1 MSDSNQMMDDQKSQ
15 ADIQKEHARYI
26 KPLGD
31 WKRSHN
37 CGALSLADDG
47 REVCLMGW
55 VQYRRDHG
63 GLIFVDLRDRD
74 GLTQV
79 VFSPEIAPEAHR
91 DAHVL
96 RSEYVLAIRGRV
108 RPRPEG
114 MRNPN
119 LATGEIEVVV
129 LDWKLLNTA
138 KTPPFPVEDRSDAG
152 ENLRLAWRY
161 LDLRRPRMANNLR
174 LRHRIVQAV
183 RSYLNELDFL
193 EVETP
198 ILTKST
204 PEGARDFL
212 VPSRLNQGQFYAL
225 PQSPQQ
231 FKQMLMMSGVD
242 RYYQVARC
250 FRDEDLRAD
259 RQPEFTQIDL
269 EMSFVEQD
277 DVIAVNEGFLQRVF
291 KEVLDIDI
299 QLPLP
304 RLTWRE
310 AMDRFG
316 SDKPDTRFG
325 FEIKDISDI
334 AANCGFGVFKGAVE
348 AGGTV
353 RLINING
360 YADKFPRKEID
371 KLADFVKTYR
381 AKGLAWMKVAA
392 DGSMTSSFAKF
403 LTEEEIAA
411 IKQRADMHENDVLF
425 VVADAS
431 EETALVSLGALR
443 CELAKRL
450 GLAKKDDF
458 KLLWVTEF
466 PQFEYSEEEDRL
478 VAKHHPFTAPM
489 DEDIP
494 LLDTDPAKVRAKAYD
509 IILNGCELGGGS
521 IRIHDPELQTK
532 MFEALG
538 FTEERAKEQ
547 FGHLITAFSYGAP
560 PHGGLAYGLDRLCML
575 LAGLDSIRDVIA
587 FPKVQNAS
595 DLMMSCP
602 DVVDDKQLDDLS
614 IAVTR
619 MEKEPEA

>member
-1 MSDSNQMMDDQKSQ
+1 MNETSIHGM
-15 ADIQKEHARYI
+15 
-26 KPLGD
+26 
-31 WKRSHN
+31 KRTHM
-37 CGALSLADDG
+37 CG
-47 REVCLMGW
+47 E
-55 VQYRRDHG
+55 
-63 GLIFVDLRDRD
+63 LR
-74 GLTQV
+74 L
-79 VFSPEIAPEAHR
+79 
-91 DAHVL
+91 
-96 RSEYVLAIRGRV
+96 
-108 RPRPEG
+108 
-114 MRNPN
+114 
-119 LATGEIEVVV
+119 
-129 LDWKLLNTA
+129 
-138 KTPPFPVEDRSDAG
+138 SDAG
-152 ENLRLAWRY
+152 QTVTVNGWVDRVRDNGGVLFLLVRDRAGIVQCTFDKSVNAGLFDIAFTCRTEFVVAVRGKLVARDAAAINNKMPTGEVEIIAEDIRILSRAETTPFEIDDNKEVGDQVRLKYRY
-161 LDLRRPRMANNLR
+161 LDLRRPSMQKNLM
-174 LRHRIVQAV
+174 LRHRVMQVARNYFDEQGFI
-183 RSYLNELDFL
+183 EI
-193 EVETP
+193 ETP
-198 ILTKST
+198 MLTKST
-204 PEGARDFL
+204 PEGARDYL
-212 VPSRLNQGQFYAL
+212 VPSRVHPGKFYAL

-231 FKQMLMMSGVD
+231 YKQLLMLAGMD
-242 RYYQVARC
+242 RYIQITRC

-325 FEIKDISDI
+325 FEIRDISDI
-334 AANCGFGVFKGAVE
+334 AANCGFGVFKGAIE

-381 AKGLAWMKVAA
+381 AKGLAWMKLAA
-392 DGSMTSSFAKF
+392 DGTMTSSFAKF

-411 IKQRADMHENDVLF
+411 IKARADMHENDVLF

-431 EETALVSLGALR
+431 EQTALVSLGALR

-450 GLAKKDDF
+450 GLARKDDF

-478 VAKHHPFTAPM
+478 VAMHHPFTAPM

-494 LLDTDPAKVRAKAYD
+494 LLDTDPAQVRAKAYD

-538 FTEERAKEQ
+538 FTEARAKEQ

-602 DVVDDKQLDDLS
+602 DVVDDKQLDELS

-619 MEKEPEA
+619 VEKDGEEA

>member
-1 MSDSNQMMDDQKSQ
+1 MNNTSIAGM
-15 ADIQKEHARYI
+15 
-26 KPLGD
+26 
-31 WKRSHN
+31 KRTN
-37 CGALSLADDG
+37 MCG
-47 REVCLMGW
+47 
-55 VQYRRDHG
+55 
-63 GLIFVDLRDRD
+63 DLR
-74 GLTQV
+74 L
-79 VFSPEIAPEAHR
+79 
-91 DAHVL
+91 
-96 RSEYVLAIRGRV
+96 
-108 RPRPEG
+108 
-114 MRNPN
+114 
-119 LATGEIEVVV
+119 
-129 LDWKLLNTA
+129 
-138 KTPPFPVEDRSDAG
+138 SDAG
-152 ENLRLAWRY
+152 QTVVVNGWVDRVRDNGGVLFLLVRDRAGVVQCTFDKSVNADLFDVAFTCRTEFVVAVKGKLVARDAVAVNKKMPTGEVEIIAEELRVLSKAETTPFEIDDSKEVGDQIRLKYRY
-161 LDLRRPRMANNLR
+161 LDLRRPSMQRNLM
-174 LRHRIVQAV
+174 LRHRVTQVA
-183 RSYLNELDFL
+183 RNYFDQNGFL
-193 EVETP
+193 EIETP
-198 ILTKST
+198 MLTKST
-204 PEGARDFL
+204 PEGARDYL
-212 VPSRLNQGQFYAL
+212 VPSRVHPGKFYAL

-231 FKQMLMMSGVD
+231 YKQLLMLSGLD
-242 RYYQVARC
+242 RYMQITRC

-277 DVIAVNEGFLQRVF
+277 DVIAVNEGFLKQVF
-291 KEVLDIDI
+291 KDVLDVEV

-304 RLTWRE
+304 RMTWRE
-310 AMDRFG
+310 AMDRYG

-325 FEIKDISDI
+325 FEIRDISDI
-334 AANCGFGVFKGAVE
+334 AAKCEFAVFKGAIE
-348 AGGTV
+348 NGGTV
-353 RLINING
+353 RLINIDG

-381 AKGLAWMKVAA
+381 AKGLAWMKLAA

-403 LTEEEIAA
+403 LSEEEIEA
-411 IKQRADMHENDVLF
+411 IKARANAKPNDVLF

-450 GLAKKDDF
+450 GIARKDDY

-489 DEDIP
+489 DEDIA
-494 LLDTDPAKVRAKAYD
+494 LLETEPQKVRAKAYD

-521 IRIHDPELQTK
+521 IRIHDAELQTK
-532 MFEALG
+532 MFRALG
-538 FTEERAKEQ
+538 FTEEKAKEQ

-575 LAGLDSIRDVIA
+575 LAGHDSIRDVIA

-602 DVVDDKQLDDLS
+602 DLVDDKQLDDLS

-619 MEKEPEA
+619 VEADDAE